1 MCVFPSAPTK
11 RRIGFLVVFINSSDR
26 RICFLFR
33 SAQENGDG
41 GTKGKDT
48 RGGKKKKQ
56 MRKRNEKKIHTK
68 KNRRRYGSSAVSS
81 AAQKTESEN
90 KRKTKNKKKRKKEKR
105 NTSKR
110 VTAASRRP
118 VGSFN
123 YAHLVRHRP
132 GVIMRPVLAN
142 RSLSSQ

>member
-68 KNRRRYGSSAVSS
+68 KKTDDVTDLRPSLPQRRRRNPKTKEK
-81 AAQKTESEN
+81 QKI
-90 KRKTKNKKKRKKEKR
+90 KRKERKKKGTRAKELR
-105 NTSKR
+105 RR
-110 VTAASRRP
+110 VA
-118 VGSFN
+118 VLL
-123 YAHLVRHRP
+123 AHSITHTLF
-132 GVIMRPVLAN
+132 VIGRG
-142 RSLSSQ
+142 